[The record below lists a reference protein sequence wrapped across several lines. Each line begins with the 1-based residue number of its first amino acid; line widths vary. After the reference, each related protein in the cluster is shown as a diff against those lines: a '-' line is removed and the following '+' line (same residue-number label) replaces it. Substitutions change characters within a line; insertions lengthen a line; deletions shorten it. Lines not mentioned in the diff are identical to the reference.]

1 MAKILVAMS
10 GGVDSTTTA
19 YLLKQEGH
27 HVEGCYLRL
36 HCDDKKHTRNIGMVK
51 RAAEFLGI
59 KYHVLDLSKEFDKIV
74 YNPFVKAYEEGIT
87 PNPCVFCNKYIKFG
101 ALLDFAKSLDMD
113 KLATGHYVRIKE
125 GLIHEAVDKSKDQSY
140 FLAQVSSD
148 ALAYM
153 IFPLGEKYKKDIK
166 AFALGIPELED
177 FSTQKES
184 SEICFVQNT
193 YIEVLQEHMN
203 VHRQGDVLNTKGEII
218 GTHQGYMHYT
228 IGKRRGF
235 EIRGAHDP
243 HYVISIIPEKN
254 QIVVGGKED
263 LESKEFSVKSLNMFT
278 DKNELEASVK
288 IRYRSPKLKCKILID
303 SADKTARVV
312 MDESASAIA
321 SGQLAVFY
329 QGEYVVGSGIIA

>member
-1 MAKILVAMS
+1 MANILVAMS

-19 YLLKQEGH
+19 YLLKQAGN

-36 HCDDKKHTRNIGMVK
+36 HCDEKKHQRNIGMVK

-59 KYHVLDLSKEFDKIV
+59 KYHVLDLSEKFDEIV

-87 PNPCVFCNKYIKFG
+87 PNPCVLCNKYIKFG
-101 ALLDFAKSLDMD
+101 ALLDFAKSIGME
-113 KLATGHYVRIKE
+113 KLATGHYVRIKD
-125 GLIHEAVDKSKDQSY
+125 GLIHEASDKSKDQSY
-140 FLAQVSSD
+140 FLAQVSPD
-148 ALAYM
+148 VLPFM
-153 IFPLGEKYKKDIK
+153 VFPLGEKYKKDIK

-193 YIEVLQEHMN
+193 YIEVLKEHMN
-203 VHRQGDVLNTKGEII
+203 VQREGEVLNTKGEVI

-235 EIRGAHDP
+235 EIRGAHEP
-243 HYVISIIPEKN
+243 HYVISIIPSKN
-254 QIVVGGKED
+254 QIVVG
-263 LESKEFSVKSLNMFT
+263 SKEELDVKEFRVKSLNMFVN
-278 DKNELEASVK
+278 KNELEAAVK

-303 SADKTARVV
+303 ADKKGAHVI
-312 MDESASAIA
+312 MSESASAIA
-321 SGQLAVFY
+321 AGQLATFY
-329 QGEYVVGSGIIA
+329 EGEYVVGSGIIA

>member
-1 MAKILVAMS
+1 MANILVAMS

-19 YLLKQEGH
+19 YLLKQAGH

-36 HCDDKKHTRNIGMVK
+36 HCDEKKHQRNIGMVK

-59 KYHVLDLSKEFDKIV
+59 KHHVLDLSEKFDEIV
-74 YNPFVKAYEEGIT
+74 YNPFVKAYEDGIT
-87 PNPCVFCNKYIKFG
+87 PNPCVLCNKYIKFG
-101 ALLDFAKSLDMD
+101 ALLDFAKSIGMD
-113 KLATGHYVRIKE
+113 KLATGHYVQIKD

-140 FLAQVSSD
+140 FLAQVSPEVIPF
-148 ALAYM
+148 M
-153 IFPLGEKYKKDIK
+153 VFPLGEKYKKDIK

-193 YIEVLQEHMN
+193 YIEVLKEHMN
-203 VHRQGDVLNTKGEII
+203 VERHGDVLNTKGEII
-218 GTHQGYMHYT
+218 GAHQGYMHYT

-235 EIRGAHDP
+235 EIRGAHEP

-254 QIVVGGKED
+254 QIIVG
-263 LESKEFSVKSLNMFT
+263 SKEELDINEFRVKSLNMFV

-288 IRYRSPKLKCKILID
+288 IRYRSPKL
-303 SADKTARVV
+303 
-312 MDESASAIA
+312 
-321 SGQLAVFY
+321 
-329 QGEYVVGSGIIA
+329 

>member
-1 MAKILVAMS
+1 MANILVAMS

-19 YLLKQEGH
+19 YLLKQAGN

-36 HCDDKKHTRNIGMVK
+36 HGDEKKHQKNINMVK

-59 KYHVLDLSKEFDKIV
+59 KYHILDLNKEFEDIV
-74 YNPFVKAYEEGIT
+74 YNPFVKAYEEGVT
-87 PNPCVFCNKYIKFG
+87 PNPCVLCNKNIKFG
-101 ALLDFAKSLDMD
+101 ALLDFAKNIGMD
-113 KLATGHYVRIKE
+113 KLATGHYVQIKD

-140 FLAQVSSD
+140 FLAQVSPN
-148 ALAYM
+148 ALPFM

-203 VHRQGDVLNTKGEII
+203 VSRQGEVLNTKGEVI

-235 EIRGAHDP
+235 DIKGAHNP
-243 HYVISIIPEKN
+243 HYVVSIIPEKN
-254 QIVVGGKED
+254 QIVVGDKNE
-263 LESKEFSVKSLNMFT
+263 LEAKEFRVKSLNMFV
-278 DKNELEASVK
+278 DKNELEATVK
-288 IRYRSPKLKCKILID
+288 IRYRSPKLKCKIFID
-303 SADKTARVV
+303 NNSKSARIV
-312 MDESASAIA
+312 MNESASAIA
-321 SGQLAVFY
+321 AGQLATFY
-329 QGEYVVGSGIIA
+329 QDEYVVGSGIIV

>member
-1 MAKILVAMS
+1 MS

-36 HCDDKKHTRNIGMVK
+36 HCDDKKHARNIGMVK

-59 KYHVLDLSKEFDKIV
+59 KYHVLDLSKKFDEIV
-74 YNPFVKAYEEGIT
+74 YNPFVKAYEEGVT
-87 PNPCVFCNKYIKFG
+87 PNPCVLCNKYIKFG
-101 ALLDFAKSLDMD
+101 ALLDFAKSIGMD
-113 KLATGHYVRIKE
+113 KLATGHYVRIKD
-125 GLIHEAVDKSKDQSY
+125 GLIHEAVDKTKDQSY
-140 FLAQVSSD
+140 FLAQVPTE
-148 ALAYM
+148 AIPFM
-153 IFPLGEKYKKDIK
+153 VFPLGEKYKKDIK

-193 YIEVLQEHMN
+193 YIEVLKEHMN
-203 VHRQGDVLNTKGEII
+203 VQRQGEVLNTKGEVI

-235 EIRGAHDP
+235 EIKGAHDP

-254 QIVVGGKED
+254 QIVVG
-263 LESKEFSVKSLNMFT
+263 SKEELEVKEFKVKSLNMFV

-288 IRYRSPKLKCKILID
+288 IRYRSPKLKCKIFIED
-303 SADKTARVV
+303 GSRARVV
-312 MDESASAIA
+312 IHESASAIA
-321 SGQLAVFY
+321 AGQLATFY
-329 QGEYVVGSGIIA
+329 QDEYVVGSGIIANA